1 MRVDRDLSRLRPRST
16 VRDLVLLR
24 STLLMT
30 VAAIVVGGCGDQSD
44 DVAAG
49 STEIDQGTA
58 GGEADRYCLLMQELD
73 TAAREA
79 NAAIEDAGTVT
90 AQEAAQAAHEFLDAH
105 AELIDELGDAAP
117 IEIRDDVQLL
127 YAAAAEDLEPGAEIP
142 DEFRAAG
149 ERIDAFHEA
158 HCEAL
163 WMLPPEL
170 AEGSNPYCEAVRAV
184 VVMPEAIVRSDRPQY
199 RAAIAKTIERSPDEQ
214 RPAWQAFLTF
224 IDDDSTENF
233 NHAAG
238 AIEEIGT
245 AIREDCQINLVLDD
259 WDLLRH
265 LPMTDKPGVYV
276 E

>member
-1 MRVDRDLSRLRPRST
+1 MRVRDLSRLQPRST
-16 VRDLVLLR
+16 MRDLVLLR

-30 VAAIVVGGCGDQSD
+30 AAAIVVGGCGEQID
-44 DVAAG
+44 DGAAG
-49 STEIDQGTA
+49 GTEIDQGTA
-58 GGEADRYCLLMQELD
+58 GGEADRYCLLVQELD
-73 TAAREA
+73 TEAREA
-79 NAAIEDAGTVT
+79 NAAIEAAGTVT
-90 AQEAAQAAHEFLDAH
+90 AQDAAQAARAFLDAH
-105 AELIDELGDAAP
+105 AELIDDLVDAAP
-117 IEIRDDVQLL
+117 IEIRGDVQLL
-127 YAAAAEDLEPGAEIP
+127 YDAAQNLEPGAQIP
-142 DEFRAAG
+142 DDDIRAAG
-149 ERIDAFHEA
+149 ERIDALHEA
-158 HCEAL
+158 HCVEL

-170 AEGSNPYCEAVRAV
+170 AEGSNPYCEAVREV

-199 RAAIAKTIERSPDEQ
+199 RAAIAKTIENSPHEQ
-214 RPAWQAFLTF
+214 RSAWQTILTF

-265 LPMTDKPGVYV
+265 LPMTDRPGVYV